1 MGSRGG
7 GGICSTMGLIM
18 CPLVLMGSPLFTKR
32 FMRPWGGQFRLDS
45 LSAIKEPDQKLR
57 TYALLK
63 TGVGLEKY
71 LKEIRNVSIRTQFSK
86 FRLSDHNLT
95 IETGRHK
102 GISAELRFC
111 PFCGGG
117 VENEVHFLLEC
128 PIYDRLRGAD
138 PVFRGDSVATGISSK
153 EKFIL
158 LMSKLPRVATTIH
171 NFFELRNFLLSCPK
185 RTI

>member
-1 MGSRGG
+1 MPPSADGEPFIYKKIHGA
-7 GGICSTMGLIM
+7 LI
-18 CPLVLMGSPLFTKR
+18 
-32 FMRPWGGQFRLDS
+32 GQFRLGS
-45 LSAIKEPDQKLR
+45 LSAIGGPDQKLR

-95 IETGRHK
+95 IET
-102 GISAELRFC
+102 
-111 PFCGGG
+111 
-117 VENEVHFLLEC
+117 EC
-128 PIYDRLRGAD
+128 PICDRLREAD
-138 PVFRGDSVATGISSK
+138 PVFRGDSVATGISNK

-171 NFFELRNFLLSCPK
+171 NFFELRHFLLSCPK
-185 RTI
+185 RPI